1 MTLRPA
7 FLTLLLTLCLAPAR
21 AAVFV
26 VGLDGTDPAL
36 AEELA
41 AAGRLPHL
49 AALMKDGVT
58 GRLDTLSP
66 LPLSS
71 PSIWT
76 SVATGAGEAKHGIT
90 GFVKPGGAWFRSG
103 DRRAPALW
111 NMATAR
117 GKSVAAAG
125 WLLTYPAEP
134 VNGVMVSNNY
144 LMAIGTHS
152 AVYPPGLA
160 LKTPRAFA
168 FESGAAPSLA
178 ARLAAMPLPALFPF
192 MPPLGDYDSDEF
204 RAHYM
209 LEKLGDYALADEG
222 FARVAEELLERGR
235 YDLFLAYLPGTDRVS
250 HLAWSAHEAGRAG
263 AKVPFAGLAAAYYT
277 YTDALLGRLLAKAG
291 KDDTVIVLSDHGFRL
306 REKAGP
312 LTVVSGDHRPGGLF
326 VAKGPKLKKGAR
338 LAGLLLDRDVA
349 PTVLYLLGL
358 PAARTMDG
366 KLAEDLFRDGVLKSA
381 PPEYID
387 AYPAAAP
394 PEGRGNLP
402 FTPQELERLR
412 LSGYLQ

>member
-7 FLTLLLTLCLAPAR
+7 LLALLLALCCAHAR

-26 VGLDGTDPAL
+26 IGLDGTDPAL
-36 AEELA
+36 AGELA
-41 AAGRLPHL
+41 AAGRLPNL
-49 AALMKDGVT
+49 AALMRDGVT

-76 SVATGAGEAKHGIT
+76 SVATGAGEGKHGIT
-90 GFVKPGGAWFRSG
+90 GFVKSDGGWFRSG

-111 NMATAR
+111 GMASAR
-117 GKSVAAAG
+117 GKSAAVAG

-144 LMAIGTHS
+144 FMAVGTHS
-152 AVYPPGLA
+152 AVYPPA
-160 LKTPRAFA
+160 LKLRTPRAFA
-168 FESGAAPSLA
+168 FESGAAPALA
-178 ARLAAMPLPALFPF
+178 ARLAGMPLPALFPF
-192 MPPLGDYDSDEF
+192 MPPLGDYASPDF
-204 RAHYM
+204 RAHYL

-222 FARVAEELLERGR
+222 FARVAEELLERGA

-250 HLAWSAHEAGRAG
+250 HLAWGAYEAGKKG
-263 AKVPFAGLAAAYYT
+263 AVPFSGLVPAYYA

-291 KDDTVIVLSDHGFRL
+291 KDDTVIVLSDHGFKL

-326 VAKGPKLKKGAR
+326 VAKGPELKKGAR
-338 LAGLLLDRDVA
+338 LAGPILDRDVA

-366 KLAEDLFRDGVLKSA
+366 KLAEGIFRDGVLKA
-381 PPEYID
+381 RPQEYLD

-394 PEGRGNLP
+394 RGNESLP